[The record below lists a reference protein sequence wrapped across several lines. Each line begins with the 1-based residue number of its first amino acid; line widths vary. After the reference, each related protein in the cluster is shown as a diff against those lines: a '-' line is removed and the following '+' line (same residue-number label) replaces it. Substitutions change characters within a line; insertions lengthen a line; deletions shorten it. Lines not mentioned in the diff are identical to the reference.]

1 MKMDLRFY
9 PDPVLRAE
17 NREVEV
23 FDDKLVQF
31 AQDMMET
38 MYEKDGVGLAAPQ
51 VGKNIRLAVIAF
63 ENREYVLINP
73 RIVESAGEQV
83 GEEGCL
89 SVPGVYEK
97 IKRADHVI
105 VEAVDEKG
113 NPIRLEAEGFLAR
126 AFAHEIDHLNGVLF
140 IDHLSPLKRSFVK
153 KRLRQSREKS

>member
-17 NREVEV
+17 NGEVDV
-23 FDDKLVQF
+23 FDEKLEQLVQ
-31 AQDMMET
+31 DMKET

-51 VGKNIRLAVIAF
+51 VGISLRLAVVAF
-63 ENREYVLINP
+63 EDKEYVLVNP
-73 RIVESAGEQV
+73 RIVESSGEQV

-89 SVPGVYEK
+89 SVPGIYEK
-97 IKRADHVI
+97 VKRADRVV
-105 VEAVDEKG
+105 VEGVDEKG

-153 KRLRQSREKS
+153 KKLRKARQDS